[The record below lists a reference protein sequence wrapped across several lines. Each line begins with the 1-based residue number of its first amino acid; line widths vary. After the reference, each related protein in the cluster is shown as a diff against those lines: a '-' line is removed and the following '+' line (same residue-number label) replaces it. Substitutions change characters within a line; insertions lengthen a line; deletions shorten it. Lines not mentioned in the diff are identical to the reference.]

1 MKKFYNNI
9 EVDIIAEL
17 PNDEVAIR
25 FITGMYCF
33 YDSEYGNNSE
43 PIEQTLIVS
52 KNQLSDNPIKKDDII
67 IERENMI
74 KEIKLKNSEMI
85 NNANSQIRKEHR
97 ELNNEIK
104 ELKKQRDLLWKTSSQ
119 FETVQK
125 IRDKKYKYVLMYG
138 YSIKTFDEF
147 LKEMEKKCNYEDEPN
162 FNDLYVRVQDG
173 DIKVGNYN
181 TYKLLEDEKEVKDY
195 LERLF
200 NNVNIFNLNHL
211 DTIDI
216 WNLNIP
222 KAEEQRESIIKKHN
236 QDLQYSIDG
245 WVRSIEDYKLKFR

>member
-9 EVDIIAEL
+9 EVNVISEL

-25 FITGMYCF
+25 FITGMYYD

-52 KNQLSDNPIKKDDII
+52 KNQLRDNPIKKDDVIL
-67 IERENMI
+67 ERENML

-85 NNANSQIRKEHR
+85 SNANSQIRKEHQ
-97 ELNNEIK
+97 ELSNEIK
-104 ELKKQRDLLWKTSSQ
+104 ELKKQRELLWKTSKQ

-138 YSIKTFDEF
+138 YSVKTFDEF
-147 LKEMEKKCNYEDEPN
+147 LKEMENKCNYEDKPN

-181 TYKLLEDEKEVKDY
+181 TYKLLENEKEVKNY
-195 LERLF
+195 LESLF
-200 NNVNIFNLNHL
+200 NDISLFNLNHL
-211 DTIDI
+211 DTIDK
-216 WNLNIP
+216 WNLSIP
-222 KAEEQRESIIKKHN
+222 KAEEQREKIIQKHN
-236 QDLQYSIDG
+236 EDLQKNIDG
-245 WVRSIEDYKLKFR
+245 WARSIEDYKLKFR